1 MKKNG
6 LAVDPLKVKAV
17 VEWERST
24 NVREI
29 RSFLGLVGY
38 YWRFIEGFSS
48 FSGLSTAL
56 TRKNASIVWSDKRE
70 ASFQELKRRLVTTP
84 VLTLPMEF
92 VGYVVYTDTS
102 IKGLRCG
109 LMQQGRVVAY
119 ATRQLKDHEK
129 NYPTHDL
136 ELAVVVYALKIWR
149 HYLYGE
155 DCEIHT
161 DYQSLKYIISQ
172 RD

>member
-1 MKKNG
+1 
-6 LAVDPLKVKAV
+6 
-17 VEWERST
+17 
-24 NVREI
+24 
-29 RSFLGLVGY
+29 
-38 YWRFIEGFSS
+38 
-48 FSGLSTAL
+48 
-56 TRKNASIVWSDKRE
+56 
-70 ASFQELKRRLVTTP
+70 
-84 VLTLPMEF
+84 
-92 VGYVVYTDTS
+92 VYTDTS